1 MRISPFLDGS
11 AGDADYGAIG
21 VDYAR
26 YRQPDP
32 HIARQIMAAL
42 GDAQSVLNVGAGA
55 GSYEPR
61 DRQVT
66 AVEPSAT
73 MRAQRPADLSPAIDA
88 VAENLPFP
96 DQAFDAAM
104 ASSTVHQWPDLARGI
119 SELVR
124 VTRGPIVILASDPAL
139 LFDYW
144 MAGYLPEAFEVEA
157 GRFPPIATLTTL
169 LGPGTRVEKVDIP
182 FDCTDGFAEAYYGR
196 PERFLDP
203 GAIGAMSSFTFV
215 DRPVVDRALER
226 LAADL
231 ASGEWDRQ
239 HGHLR
244 TQPFYD
250 GALRLIIRPCP
261 TT

>member
-1 MRISPFLDGS
+1 MRSTQFSDGS

-21 VDYAR
+21 LDYAR

-32 HIARQIMAAL
+32 HIASRVLAAL

-61 DRQVT
+61 DRHVT

-88 VAENLPFP
+88 VAEDLPFP
-96 DQAFDAAM
+96 DQSFDAAM
-104 ASSTVHQWPDLARGI
+104 ASSTVHQWQDLAKGI
-119 SELVR
+119 GELVR
-124 VTRGPIVILASDPAL
+124 VTRGPIVIIASDPAL
-139 LFDYW
+139 LFEYW
-144 MAGYLPEAFEVEA
+144 MASYLPEAFQVEA
-157 GRFPPIATLTTL
+157 TRFPPISTLTGL

-182 FDCTDGFAEAYYGR
+182 LDCTDGFAEAYYGR
-196 PERFLDP
+196 PDRFLDP
-203 GAIGAMSSFTFV
+203 GAWGAMSSFTFV
-215 DRPVVDRALER
+215 DRPIVDRAMER

-244 TQPFYD
+244 AQPFYD
-250 GALRLIIRPCP
+250 GALRLIIRP
-261 TT
+261 